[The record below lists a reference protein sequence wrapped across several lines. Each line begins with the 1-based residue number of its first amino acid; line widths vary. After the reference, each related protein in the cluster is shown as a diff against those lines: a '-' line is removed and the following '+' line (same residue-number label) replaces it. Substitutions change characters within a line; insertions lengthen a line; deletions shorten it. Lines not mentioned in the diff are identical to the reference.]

1 MATESDTSPE
11 VAPERSSGVREN
23 PGPDNVKPEEK
34 ETPKELPPQVGRRI
48 YGIRKARHLTLCDVQ
63 KMSGISISVL
73 SQIERGKVNPNFS
86 TLWQLTHSLGIDF
99 AELLE
104 RATGGASRAQIV
116 ERVDAQSMPTIRGR
130 EDKCIFRV
138 LNPPR
143 VELPVEWYEIELA
156 AGVEVAADARGD
168 GAREH
173 LTVTRGRMEIELD
186 DNPTRLK
193 EGETAHFLTKLP
205 HKIRNLSSRTS
216 KALLVVM
223 SPFELQSA
231 GYSHYRIDRC

>member
-1 MATESDTSPE
+1 MI
-11 VAPERSSGVREN
+11 REDLGQN
-23 PGPDNVKPEEK
+23 EIKPKEK
-34 ETPKELPPQVGRRI
+34 EAPKELPPQVGRRI

-86 TLWQLTHSLGIDF
+86 TLWQLTQSLGIDF

-104 RATGGASRAQIV
+104 RTTGGASRSKLV
-116 ERVDAQSMPTIRGR
+116 ERVDARSMPTIRGR
-130 EDKCIFRV
+130 DGACVFCV
-138 LNPPR
+138 LSPPR
-143 VELPVEWYEIELA
+143 VELPVEWYEIQLA
-156 AGVEVAADARGD
+156 KGVEVVANARTD

-173 LTVTRGRMEIELD
+173 LTVTHGRMEIELD
-186 DNPTRLK
+186 DKQTLLR

-205 HKIRNLSSRTS
+205 HTIRNLSSRTS

-223 SPFELQSA
+223 SPFELQGA
-231 GYSHYRIDRC
+231 GHSHYQIDQCQPALPS